1 MPIYEF
7 RCKNCG
13 NIFEYLCFKSS
24 DRDQA
29 LCPKCGHKKSDL
41 LMSAFSSTSSSST
54 RKGESSASLSSCSPS
69 GGFS

>member
-1 MPIYEF
+1 MPIYEL

-13 NIFEYLCFKSS
+13 NIFEHLCFKSS

-29 LCPKCGHKKSDL
+29 LCPKCGHKKTDL
-41 LMSAFSSTSSSST
+41 LLSAFSSINSSNT
-54 RKGESSASLSSCSPS
+54 RKGESRASLSSCSPS

>member
-1 MPIYEF
+1 MPIYELK
-7 RCKNCG
+7 CKNCG

-54 RKGESSASLSSCSPS
+54 GKGANSASLSSCSPS

>member
-54 RKGESSASLSSCSPS
+54 GKGANRASLSSCSPS